1 MKYTTFFFDF
11 DGVLADTEDVK
22 TQAFA
27 EMFNDFGPEIMARVA
42 DHQRGHFGMNR
53 YDNFRFYY
61 SEYLGQKLGDEELKG
76 LCERFSGKVVDK
88 VVSAPEIVGAK
99 AFLEKW
105 TPTVISYVISA
116 VPQDEIRLIVERRG
130 LGSHFAGVYGA
141 PEAKAEHV
149 ARIMEAESLD
159 KEDCLFFGDA
169 SGDYKAAKACSID
182 FLAVLPGPDAPL
194 LERHPH
200 VRWVPDFQALVD
212 DPGLLSAD

>member
-1 MKYTTFFFDF
+1 MKYKTFFFDF
-11 DGVLADTEDVK
+11 DGVLADTEEVK
-22 TQAFA
+22 TLAFA
-27 EMFNDFGPEIMARVA
+27 EMFEDHGPEVMSLVA

-53 YDNFRFYY
+53 FDNFCFYY
-61 SEYLGQKLGDEELKG
+61 SEYLGQRLDEEELKG

-88 VVSAPEIVGAK
+88 VVSAPEIAGAK
-99 AFLEKW
+99 SFLEKW
-105 TPTVISYVISA
+105 TPGVTSHVISA

-130 LGSHFAGVYGA
+130 LGPHFKGVYGA
-141 PEAKAEHV
+141 PQAKAEHV
-149 ARIMEAESLD
+149 ARIMEEESLNQ
-159 KEDCLFFGDA
+159 EECLFFGDA
-169 SGDYKAAKACSID
+169 SGDYKAARACSID